1 MRNRG
6 RHIWNNYLNLAFIPS
21 AVKDFKKV
29 LELEPNNKAAKTEI
43 VRLEQEEHTQKLQ
56 KIKEQSMAKDQTLN
70 VKENLKANLF
80 KDNKP
85 SIPGVI
91 SGPVPSFVFWSPG
104 GINEGETHMKGNVF
118 FFRSSRQ
125 LTNFG
130 SGPLKESLS

>member
-1 MRNRG
+1 MEINSIG
-6 RHIWNNYLNLAFIPS
+6 GILLKLINLAFIPS

-85 SIPGVI
+85 SILGVI
-91 SGPVPSFVFWSPG
+91 SGPVPSFVLLVAWW
-104 GINEGETHMKGNVF
+104 N
-118 FFRSSRQ
+118 
-125 LTNFG
+125 
-130 SGPLKESLS
+130 